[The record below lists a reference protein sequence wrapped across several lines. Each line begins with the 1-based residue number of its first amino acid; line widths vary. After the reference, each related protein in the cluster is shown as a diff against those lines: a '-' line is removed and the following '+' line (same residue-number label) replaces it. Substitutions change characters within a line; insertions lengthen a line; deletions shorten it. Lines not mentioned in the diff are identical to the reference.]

1 MGKAVAISNYT
12 IPKIK
17 RELKPYSH
25 FPLPPHNYTIPKI
38 KRELKQMKTT
48 NELMANY
55 TIPKIKRE
63 LKQHRRRTNRNEI
76 IPYQKL
82 KGN

>member
-1 MGKAVAISNYT
+1 MGHFQMRTDDYT

-17 RELKPYSH
+17 RELKLTSLI
-25 FPLPPHNYTIPKI
+25 FFQIF
-38 KRELKQMKTT
+38 
-48 NELMANY
+48 
-55 TIPKIKRE
+55 
-63 LKQHRRRTNRNEI
+63 I